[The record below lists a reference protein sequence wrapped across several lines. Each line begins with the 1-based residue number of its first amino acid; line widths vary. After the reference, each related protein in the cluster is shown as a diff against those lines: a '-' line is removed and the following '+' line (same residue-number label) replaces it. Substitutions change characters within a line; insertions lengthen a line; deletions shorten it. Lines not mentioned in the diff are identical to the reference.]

1 MNIGTGLKGANTSFC
16 TILGI
21 VVVRYII
28 LPILGILV
36 IKGATQL
43 GLVQPDPLYQF
54 VLLLEYALPP
64 AMAIGIIISSNIYFI
79 IVSDGSCKTH
89 TTCLFNNVLT
99 LFRNHCPVVWSR

>member
-16 TILGI
+16 TIIGI
-21 VVVRYII
+21 LVVRYII

-36 IKGATQL
+36 IKGATEL

-64 AMAIGIIISSNIYFI
+64 AMAIGTISNLYFI
-79 IVSDGSCKTH
+79 IVSGGSCQTH
-89 TTCLFNNVLT
+89 TTCL
-99 LFRNHCPVVWSR
+99 